1 MTEQYFSRVFLAT
14 LTTLPLLLSACSSVV
29 RGPEPDASVVAA
41 SVALPADYQAPEDPR
56 FTLQPE
62 VLAAAEAIAAAPAE
76 EPTSV
81 QYADL
86 FDRMRAGFALPDEQE
101 VAIDVQMAWYV
112 NHPDYMERTFGRGQ
126 RYLYHIVTE
135 LEARHMPLE
144 LALLPI
150 VESAFEP
157 FGYSR
162 ARAAGLPARSL
173 LTALGPGFTASCVAL
188 RHVA

>member
-1 MTEQYFSRVFLAT
+1 MTEQYFGRVFLAT

-86 FDRMRAGFALPDEQE
+86 FDRSFPHQRRAGGKRECRS
-101 VAIDVQMAWYV
+101 
-112 NHPDYMERTFGRGQ
+112 NQ
-126 RYLYHIVTE
+126 RRQKDATK
-135 LEARHMPLE
+135 
-144 LALLPI
+144 
-150 VESAFEP
+150 
-157 FGYSR
+157 
-162 ARAAGLPARSL
+162 SL
-173 LTALGPGFTASCVAL
+173 L
-188 RHVA
+188 